1 MGKPGFYNLLTMVY
15 SSLVSMSQ
23 VLAQQIMIKIKH
35 DLELYVNP
43 SIYFRMRLEKD
54 LQSVGPRNIIY
65 NCDGVSIFIVFNTA
79 KRMEGK
85 NN

>member
-1 MGKPGFYNLLTMVY
+1 MMGKPGFYNLFTMVY
-15 SSLVSMSQ
+15 SSLLSMNQ

-35 DLELYVNP
+35 GSELYVNS
-43 SIYFRMRLEKD
+43 SINFRMWLEKD

-65 NCDGVSIFIVFNTA
+65 NCDGVSILIVFNTA

-85 NN
+85 K